1 MTITLSKEIEKQLAD
16 VPVTDREAFV
26 NVTLKEALDSLKQSN
41 AEADSIKDLLV
52 ARVANLDQA
61 VEITDFDK
69 WEADTLENWSV
80 RGEVK
85 SA

>member
-16 VPVTDREAFV
+16 VPATDREAFV

-69 WEADTLENWSV
+69 WETDTLERWSV

>member
-1 MTITLSKEIEKQLAD
+1 M
-16 VPVTDREAFV
+16 
-26 NVTLKEALDSLKQSN
+26 TLKEALDSLKQSN

-69 WEADTLENWSV
+69 WESDTLEDWGV
-80 RGEVK
+80 RHEAK
-85 SA
+85 TA